1 MVHKLAPI
9 HQGQGKTEEANHSW
23 LVGSSF
29 KSKKLKRFALGK
41 KKKKKNEETSTPTN
55 RSQSFCR
62 GRKWSLVMCT
72 TQMVSTKHY
81 SLKAALLRHLLV
93 WGWDGVGGGT
103 GETHIPRTGEG

>member
-41 KKKKKNEETSTPTN
+41 KKKKKKKKMRRPPHQPTDL
-55 RSQSFCR
+55 
-62 GRKWSLVMCT
+62 K
-72 TQMVSTKHY
+72 VSVE
-81 SLKAALLRHLLV
+81 ALN
-93 WGWDGVGGGT
+93 GA
-103 GETHIPRTGEG
+103 

>member
-41 KKKKKNEETSTPTN
+41 KKKKKMRRPPHQPTDL
-55 RSQSFCR
+55 
-62 GRKWSLVMCT
+62 K
-72 TQMVSTKHY
+72 VSVE
-81 SLKAALLRHLLV
+81 AV
-93 WGWDGVGGGT
+93 NG
-103 GETHIPRTGEG
+103 P